1 MARQQQEDEEDALAE
16 AEQARLREIARNAA
30 TYEEL
35 SMLDNGYPI
44 ASTSTPTRTS
54 GSSFNTGFGDPA
66 GQAFM
71 SNQHPAALADD
82 DQDMLNGAAAGL
94 DDIEPL
100 YVNAKQY
107 HRILKRRIARERLKE
122 LHRLSTSR
130 KVCVVLYHPISRQLA
145 YLSDNSR
152 ICTRAGISMLCG
164 DREGQ
169 VEGSSN
175 FVLPHWLKH

>member
-44 ASTSTPTRTS
+44 ASTSTPTSTS

-82 DQDMLNGAAAGL
+82 DQDMLNGGAAGL
-94 DDIEPL
+94 NDIEPL

-130 KVCVVLYHPISRQLA
+130 KVCVVLDHPISRQLA
-145 YLSDNSR
+145 YFFDNSH

-164 DREGQ
+164 DPEAQ
-169 VEGSSN
+169 VEGTSIRIPLHSLI
-175 FVLPHWLKH
+175 V